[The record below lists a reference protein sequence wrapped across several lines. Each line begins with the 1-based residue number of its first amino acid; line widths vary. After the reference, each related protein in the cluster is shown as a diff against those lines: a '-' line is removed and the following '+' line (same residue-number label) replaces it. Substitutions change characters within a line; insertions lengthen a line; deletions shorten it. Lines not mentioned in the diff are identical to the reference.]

1 MVLDP
6 QKLFHKN
13 TVSTVIGYVFKYFK
27 NKIHTPVLITFRV
40 ITHNP
45 HPLFFTLI
53 CEKQNLLASSK
64 TTAIEN

>member
-27 NKIHTPVLITFRV
+27 NKIHTPVLITFRL
-40 ITHNP
+40 TP
-45 HPLFFTLI
+45 
-53 CEKQNLLASSK
+53 
-64 TTAIEN
+64 